1 MKKITYHFNEAI
13 WGMVG
18 VGFDYN
24 ATPEI
29 EDEISQL
36 RQLYPEIAAWGDLS
50 LFTAW
55 GSYSQDHFSLNWQ
68 PVAQRDEL
76 FLAYLYHV
84 EHNSGQWRWTDADAQ
99 LAVEKMYA

>member
-1 MKKITYHFNEAI
+1 
-13 WGMVG
+13 MVG